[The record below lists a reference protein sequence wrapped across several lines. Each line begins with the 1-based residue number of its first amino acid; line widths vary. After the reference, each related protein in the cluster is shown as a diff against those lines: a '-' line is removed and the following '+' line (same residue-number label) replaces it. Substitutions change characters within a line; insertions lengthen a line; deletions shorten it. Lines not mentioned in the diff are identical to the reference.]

1 MDKRLTGPE
10 LVKYLRQFPSSDD
23 RGWAADEIES
33 LTDIIKRQ
41 AEQNEAAHA
50 EIQEQ
55 ARLLGG
61 GAEREL
67 RLLDERDAMKAA
79 LEYALVW
86 HESQD
91 KSISKQ
97 PNANTGGKGWMRQE
111 HQEQAAI
118 IRAALSQEQG
128 EPQ

>member
-67 RLLDERDAMKAA
+67 RLLAERDALREALDELANGYAGNRWDIGLVQRLKKA
-79 LEYALVW
+79 
-86 HESQD
+86 
-91 KSISKQ
+91 
-97 PNANTGGKGWMRQE
+97 
-111 HQEQAAI
+111 
-118 IRAALSQEQG
+118 RAALAQEQG
-128 EPQ
+128 GSDA